1 LPPVGWCPRLLNEV
15 LTCGRSRSGPPL
27 RCPLRRAFWF
37 PQELA
42 LHYAYVHESGD
53 ERSLALAAVLIP
65 VLEGNWL
72 RVLDHLLGW
81 RRDLHRGYGLH
92 TEVDIRASELL
103 QGSGPWRDLKLS
115 PAVRL
120 AVFRQGLE
128 QLHQLA
134 PGPHATAAGVRA
146 FAVVLPDRHDARI
159 TDGTPEEAWEVLL
172 ERLRSFS
179 EAEGSDVQLW
189 ISSMT
194 PLTARR
200 IARQSRRKGLVPSA
214 YATGWLSR
222 PFTRLIE
229 DPVVKTTQSSYPL
242 QLSGLVAY
250 TALRTVVPVG
260 TSRLPRWT
268 WLGNSVLRA
277 VNYLERRERGSQE
290 PPGLVV
296 WPDRNLPT

>member
-1 LPPVGWCPRLLNEV
+1 
-15 LTCGRSRSGPPL
+15 
-27 RCPLRRAFWF
+27 
-37 PQELA
+37 
-42 LHYAYVHESGD
+42 
-53 ERSLALAAVLIP
+53 LAAILVP
-65 VLEGNWL
+65 VLQGNWL
-72 RVLDHLLGW
+72 QVLNHLLRW

-92 TEVDIRASELL
+92 TEADIRASELL
-103 QGSGPWRDLKLS
+103 QGSGPWRDLKLA

-120 AVFRQGLE
+120 AIFRQGLE

-146 FAVVLPDRHDARI
+146 FAIVLPDRHDPRI
-159 TDGTPEEAWEVLL
+159 TDGAPEEAWEVLL

-179 EAEGSDVQLW
+179 EAEDSDVQLW

-200 IARQSRRKGLVPSA
+200 MARQSRRKGLVPSA
-214 YATGWLSR
+214 YATGWLRR
-222 PFTRLIE
+222 PFARLIE

-242 QLSGLVAY
+242 QLAGLVAY

-260 TSRLPRWT
+260 TGRLPRWT

-296 WPDRNLPT
+296 WPDRNLP